1 MITTLILTAVMAL
14 LGPPM
19 ERPGDAGKLHS
30 RAVTTQS
37 AQHSSFSMPAI
48 SPPADREEIGKLE
61 TRLAVLEAGRND
73 LSAWATLFVGVV
85 TLLVAANIGL
95 SIWQVGSLARKEADA
110 IIAEYNAQFS
120 GFLTHGQQ
128 TIIERLAQYEESV
141 SELSRRLDEI
151 AEKIERYSTEASTA
165 SADLQRE
172 AAEGMVQLHNTAA
185 RLRGKLSPEG
195 EEV

>member
-1 MITTLILTAVMAL
+1 MITTLILTAVVAL
-14 LGPPM
+14 LGTPPEQPGEAG
-19 ERPGDAGKLHS
+19 ERHS

-37 AQHSSFSMPAI
+37 AQGGSSSPPVT
-48 SPPADREEIGKLE
+48 SPPADSEEIGKLE
-61 TRLAVLEAGRND
+61 SRLAVLEAGRND

-110 IIAEYNAQFS
+110 IITEYNAQFS
-120 GFLTHGQQ
+120 GFLASGQH
-128 TIIERLAQYEESV
+128 TIVERLALYEESV

-151 AEKIERYSTEASTA
+151 SARIERYSAEASTA

-172 AAEGMVQLHNTAA
+172 AAEGMVQLHTTAA
-185 RLRGKLSPEG
+185 RLRGELD